1 MKPRLNT
8 YKDLEKAVDM
18 VRVGRVRG
26 RENVVRLIMKCFTR
40 SVLTHKSRPGTAYS
54 PKFRNGR
61 GCAIEIVRNIYRFH
75 NIK

>member
-8 YKDLEKAVDM
+8 YKDLEEAVEM
-18 VRVGRVRG
+18 VRVGKVRG
-26 RENVVRLIMKCFTR
+26 RKNVERVIMKCFVKR
-40 SVLTHKSRPGTAYS
+40 FLTYKSRPGTTYS